1 MHSPLTSDF
10 RSGLSWLVLIVLI
23 AGCTATASAQ
33 SRRAVV
39 IGINEYTPTEAASGF
54 ALRKWKNLDGAVNDA
69 EAMAAI
75 LESRFDF
82 DEVVLLTETAASRE
96 AILQALANLESASS
110 AGDVALFYYAGHGS
124 QVRNTGSS
132 EADGLDETIVPADV
146 PDGAEDIRDKELRGV
161 FNSILDKGALLTL
174 IFDSCHSGSITRGL
188 PGTATRFL
196 EPSDREINDPS
207 EPPRPVDR
215 GALVLS
221 SAQDSQLASEMLD
234 DMGLPRGA
242 FSWALNRAIT
252 ELPVDASASDVFLKA
267 RAYMKGK
274 GMTQDPVLGGDD
286 ERRSSPL
293 FGGTSDDATGSAV
306 LVLGVDEGAI
316 RLQGGLAI
324 GLRPGSELQDEDGRS
339 YVVTRAAGP
348 ASSLAEPS
356 GHEVLPE
363 AGSALTVVKWVAAA
377 GVPIRFH
384 IPDGGVGYEDLLT
397 RARELDSLSPVEDP
411 TQIVANQVVYH
422 ADSWRF
428 LGAEGTE
435 VNLGD
440 NPVVDDISA
449 SQDLPL
455 HVELPTFDALAEQIR
470 SDLRT
475 MGLDALLTDDRKA
488 ADYILTG
495 RLENGSLRYAWIKRD
510 ATRGQ
515 NLSPAPARTD
525 YLAIHED
532 PSVASTILSRD
543 VKRLNVI
550 YGWLGLNSPPDEGA
564 FPYRITGFENV
575 VDGVLFEPSDTLR
588 IGQQYRIV
596 LGASTDAIFK
606 AQMQATI
613 SNAMQR
619 YLYIF
624 SLDGDGNGS
633 LLWPSQQEGSVEND
647 INFFT
652 YLPERMLIPAEGHL
666 FTVAPPVGM
675 DSFFLLSSEEP
686 LPDPGILN
694 FSGVRT
700 RAEPQGPETDLSNL
714 LFGLGEGTRSTTRS
728 VPLNW
733 SIERVAVFT
742 ARNP

>member
-1 MHSPLTSDF
+1 MHSPPSTDF
-10 RSGLSWLVLIVLI
+10 RSGLSWLLLIVLLL
-23 AGCTATASAQ
+23 GLTSPSSAQ
-33 SRRAVV
+33 TRRAVI
-39 IGINEYTPTEAASGF
+39 IGINQYTPTEAASGF
-54 ALRKWKNLDGAVNDA
+54 ALRKWKDLDGAVNDA
-69 EAMAAI
+69 ETMATI
-75 LESRFDF
+75 LESRFEF
-82 DEVVLLTETAASRE
+82 DEVVLLTDAEASRE
-96 AILQALANLESASS
+96 AILQALADLEASSS

-124 QVRNTGSS
+124 QVRNTGST

-146 PDGAEDIRDKELRGV
+146 PDGADDIRDKELRGV

-196 EPSDREINDPS
+196 EPSDRVINDPS

-234 DMGLPRGA
+234 DMNNPRGA
-242 FSWALNRAIT
+242 FSWALNRAIM
-252 ELPVDASASDVFLKA
+252 EMPVTASAHDLFLKA

-274 GMTQDPVLGGDD
+274 GMTQDPVLGGDE
-286 ERRSSPL
+286 ERRRAPL
-293 FGGTSDDATGSAV
+293 FGGTADETSGSTV
-306 LVLGVDEGAI
+306 LVLGTEDGGV
-316 RLQGGLAI
+316 RLQGGLAT
-324 GLRPGSELQDEDGRS
+324 GLRPGSELEDGAGRMFE
-339 YVVTRAAGP
+339 VTLATGP
-348 ASSLAEPS
+348 ASSLAEPM
-356 GHEVLPE
+356 GHDVLPE
-363 AGSALTVVKWVAAA
+363 AGSELTVVKWVAAA
-377 GVPIRFH
+377 SVPIRFH
-384 IPDGGVGYEDLLT
+384 IPDDGLEYADLLAQ
-397 RARELDSLSPVEDP
+397 ARELAALSPVKDP
-411 TQIVANQVVYH
+411 TEVVANQVLYH
-422 ADSWRF
+422 AGSWRF
-428 LGAEGTE
+428 LGADGTE
-435 VNLGD
+435 TDLGIQ
-440 NPVVDDISA
+440 PVA
-449 SQDLPL
+449 SDVAASSEMPL
-455 HVELPTFDALAEQIR
+455 HLELPAFKALAQQIKTDLGTMGFDALVTT
-470 SDLRT
+470 DRT
-475 MGLDALLTDDRKA
+475 A

-495 RLENGSLRYAWIKRD
+495 RLEEGSLRYAWVKRD

-525 YLAIHED
+525 YLAIPED
-532 PSVASTILSRD
+532 PSVASTILARD

-550 YGWLGLNSPPDEGA
+550 YGWLGLSSPPDEGA

-575 VDGVLFEPSDTLR
+575 DDGTLLEPADTLLV
-588 IGQQYRIV
+588 GQRYRIV
-596 LGASTDAIFK
+596 LGATTDAIFK

-619 YLYIF
+619 YLYVF
-624 SLDGDGNGS
+624 ALDGDGNGS

-652 YLPERMLIPAEGHL
+652 YLPERMPLPAEGHL

-700 RAEPQGPETDLSNL
+700 RAEPEGPETELSDL
-714 LFGLGEGTRSTTRS
+714 LFGLGEGTRSTSRS

-742 ARNP
+742 AQNP